1 MPTGSTSSRN
11 RPNGPDRP
19 KGAAAGGPGT
29 AGAAGGISTFKGQE
43 RALRADRIGTPG
55 LLLSVLAASAPLM
68 VVAGVMA
75 TTYQVMGIVG
85 QPLLF
90 VILGVVMALFSVG
103 YAEMSRHVH
112 NAGAFY
118 AYIARGLGGTAGAG
132 ASFVA
137 LAAYNALQV
146 GIYGIFGF
154 EVAGLLDRHFHLSVA
169 WWVPALLAVVVTGTL
184 GALKIDLN
192 AKVLGVLLVIE
203 VALILVFDI
212 AFAADPGPQ
221 GLSVRAFDPAT
232 LGGAG
237 LGTALCFAVAA
248 FVGFEQAPV
257 YAEETSRPQ
266 TVVARVMFLAVGFV
280 AVFFA
285 LSSWL
290 IGVATGPDHV
300 VAAAGKEGPG
310 LIFSL
315 TGPRLGAAFTD
326 VLHVFFVTGIFASML
341 SFHNVVARYVFA
353 MGREGLLPAALGRT
367 SRTSGAPALGSLL
380 QTVIALLVVGGFA
393 LTDHGPA
400 GDPTTP
406 VLKLFTWAGNV
417 GALGVI
423 VLMTTASVAVI
434 AFFVRRGAGR
444 AQGWRL
450 TASALAALSLLA
462 VLLYAVKDFGVLVG
476 AEEGSALRWV
486 LPALIGGAALAGLV
500 YGRVLRATR
509 PQVHARIGLG
519 NEAFQLEKAA
529 SAAPPAAPRHGA
541 PRHAATRHTT
551 TPVRPSAQPP
561 NPPHTPH
568 TPHKENRR

>member
-1 MPTGSTSSRN
+1 MPTGSSGSTRSAATAHGTGR
-11 RPNGPDRP
+11 PDRP
-19 KGAAAGGPGT
+19 GRA
-29 AGAAGGISTFKGQE
+29 ISTFKGQE
-43 RALRADRIGTPG
+43 RALRAGRIGTPG

-68 VVAGVMA
+68 VVAGVMV

-90 VILGVVMALFSVG
+90 VILGVVMTLFGVG

-118 AYIARGLGGTAGAG
+118 ACIARGLGGTVGSG

-137 LAAYNALQV
+137 LAAYSALQV

-154 EVAGLLDRHFHLSVA
+154 EVAGLLGRYLSVTVA
-169 WWVPALLAVVVTGTL
+169 WWIPALAGVAVIGAL
-184 GALKIDLN
+184 GALKTDLN

-203 VALILVFDI
+203 VALIAVSDV
-212 AFAADPGPQ
+212 AFAAAPGPQ
-221 GLSVRAFDPAT
+221 GLSLHAFDPSA

-237 LGTALCFAVAA
+237 IGTALCFAVAA

-285 LSSWL
+285 VSSWL
-290 IGVATGPDHV
+290 IGVATGPGNV
-300 VAAAGKEGPG
+300 VAAAGKEGPE

-326 VLHVFFVTGIFASML
+326 ALHLFFVTGIFASML
-341 SFHNVVARYVFA
+341 SFHNVVARYAFA

-367 SRTSGAPALGSLL
+367 AKSNGAPATGSLL
-380 QTVIALLVVGGFA
+380 QTVVSAVVVLGFT
-393 LTDHGPA
+393 LGDHSPA
-400 GDPTTP
+400 GDPATP
-406 VLKLFTWAGNV
+406 VLALFTWGGNV

-423 VLMTTASVAVI
+423 LLMATASVAVI

-444 AQGWRL
+444 AQAARL
-450 TASALAALSLLA
+450 LASGLAALALLA
-462 VLLYAVKDFGVLVG
+462 VLAYAVKDFDVLV
-476 AEEGSALRWV
+476 AADRSSALRWL
-486 LPALIGGAALAGLV
+486 LPSLIGVAALVGLV
-500 YGRVLRATR
+500 HGRVLRVRR
-509 PQVHARIGLG
+509 PAVHARIGLG

-529 SAAPPAAPRHGA
+529 GEGHGTPPPAPHRAAPKKR
-541 PRHAATRHTT
+541 
-551 TPVRPSAQPP
+551 RPGP
-561 NPPHTPH
+561 
-568 TPHKENRR
+568 